1 MPNPFNMAGGGSAD
15 ALLAFLRQPF
25 GKDGKSPFMDGGL
38 DLTQPFRQATNMGL
52 NQPFSGGA
60 PALNYNLRP
69 SALPMPTNTPQAR
82 PSQPAPPSVQP
93 VSQPPIQGPANNV
106 GDDGLDHSSREG
118 YIRSVLP
125 YAMAAESSI
134 GIPADLASLMIAINI
149 NEQGHSKN
157 APGNNVFGIKGKNP
171 KTGKSFMTPT
181 WEVYN
186 GVRHDIQDEFRAYD
200 NIAESYAD
208 FWNFLTTNARYRPAL
223 EVLRRTNDPAQFIR
237 AVQAAGYATDP
248 NWANQ
253 VISIMKQVQAVRGM

>member
-15 ALLAFLRQPF
+15 ALLAFLKQPF
-25 GKDGKSPFMDGGL
+25 GKKGESPFMDRV
-38 DLTQPFRQATNMGL
+38 DLTKPFSQPDNMYL
-52 NQPFSGGA
+52 NQPFGPSSIGGSGM
-60 PALNYNLRP
+60 YNLRP
-69 SALPMPTNTPQAR
+69 QEPVPTNR
-82 PSQPAPPSVQP
+82 PVQTNRPTPAPHIPP
-93 VSQPPIQGPANNV
+93 VSRPPVQGPADSQS
-106 GDDGLDHSSREG
+106 DDGLDHSSREG